1 MIRSVVSPHGEMLGP
16 CLGECLKVGLESCQQ
31 IVCNSRLYKNSCD
44 GRTENIWRY
53 SKIFHNL
60 THENILR
67 IILGD
72 RVSDFNASN
81 VAACRIPEMVDI
93 LDVIADLGIKK
104 SPTVR
109 MKIRQEFVE
118 NEEK

>member
-1 MIRSVVSPHGEMLGP
+1 M
-16 CLGECLKVGLESCQQ
+16 
-31 IVCNSRLYKNSCD
+31 
-44 GRTENIWRY
+44 
-53 SKIFHNL
+53 
-60 THENILR
+60 
-67 IILGD
+67 
-72 RVSDFNASN
+72 SDFNASN